1 MVSTFQRYYGWR
13 QLGISQFT
21 TDWSGGNRFVPPE
34 LPHALEGCVDVAVV
48 DQHLACVL
56 LPLWVVG
63 VVVPSDVKFHTFISF
78 SLLFCSQCQTL
89 SITLTMRTSLKDV
102 HCPGTSSLHVRD
114 VPTGLP
120 RYF

>member
-1 MVSTFQRYYGWR
+1 MVGDNSRG
-13 QLGISQFT
+13 LQFT

-34 LPHALEGCVDVAVV
+34 LSHALEGCVDVAVV

-63 VVVPSDVKFHTFISF
+63 VVVPSDAKFYISISF

-89 SITLTMRTSLKDV
+89 CVTLTMRTSLKDV
-102 HCPGTSSLHVRD
+102 HCPGTSLQHVR
-114 VPTGLP
+114 GRP
-120 RYF
+120 R